1 MTADETTES
10 PAKRTAEPDGMP
22 GTEITALGG
31 NAIAFVLTALGGLWV
46 WLAVAVAAGV
56 AGIVW
61 WRHPRRRANAAHRQA
76 AGSTGGRRR
85 GTSGSGPQG
94 RSGTGRSGRAGTG
107 GRQTGT
113 GGKRGRRT
121 GTDSS
126 STGRKGRGRGR
137 ASASGP
143 DGKGTGKRG
152 IFGRGRRGAGPSG
165 TAASG
170 TGRKNG
176 SRPGSRLRDR
186 LGIGRGRPGS
196 SGGRTAAHTGTGR
209 TGTGRK
215 GAGSR
220 RRPWRAPT
228 GGDMKFGPG
237 TRKTAAPAKPGAPT
251 AGPTKATTV
260 KPSPTTTPTS
270 PTTAPTATTRGP
282 MPHPYRTQNPTKH
295 HTMKGLMTVF
305 GRRWRQNAEE
315 MHTQAARYNPEHMT
329 QYLQDLLDMT
339 EAFETEARAMGKFSA
354 VTQADLP
361 VDPNLVDLL
370 AQTQSLLMTVAQSNR
385 EVVSRFVKAHEND
398 LNRVQ
403 APRRG
408 EEKWNVR

>member
-1 MTADETTES
+1 MTADETTEP
-10 PAKRTAEPDGMP
+10 PAKRTTEPDGVP

-31 NAIAFVLTALGGLWV
+31 NALAFILTALGGLWV

-76 AGSTGGRRR
+76 AGSTSGRRR
-85 GTSGSGPQG
+85 STSGSGPLG
-94 RSGTGRSGRAGTG
+94 RSGSGRSGRTGTG

-121 GTDSS
+121 GADGSS
-126 STGRKGRGRGR
+126 PGRKGRGRGR

-152 IFGRGRRGAGPSG
+152 RFGLGRRGGQPSG
-165 TAASG
+165 AAKSG
-170 TGRKNG
+170 SGRKGG
-176 SRPGSRLRDR
+176 SRPGSRLLDR

-196 SGGRTAAHTGTGR
+196 SGGRTAARTGTGR

-228 GGDMKFGPG
+228 GADVKFRPAKPG
-237 TRKTAAPAKPGAPT
+237 TAAPAKPSAPS
-251 AGPTKATTV
+251 ARPTKASTAKPGRPATT
-260 KPSPTTTPTS
+260 
-270 PTTAPTATTRGP
+270 PTATTRSP
-282 MPHPYRTQNPTKH
+282 LPHPYRTQNPKH

-329 QYLQDLLDMT
+329 EYLRDLHDMT
-339 EAFETEARAMGKFSA
+339 EAFEIEAKAMGKFTA

-361 VDPNLVDLL
+361 VDPNLAELL
-370 AQTQSLLMTVAQSNR
+370 AQTQSLLTTVAQSNR
-385 EVVSRFVKAHEND
+385 EVVARFIKAHEHD
-398 LNRVQ
+398 LTRVQ

-408 EEKWNVR
+408 EEKWNVK